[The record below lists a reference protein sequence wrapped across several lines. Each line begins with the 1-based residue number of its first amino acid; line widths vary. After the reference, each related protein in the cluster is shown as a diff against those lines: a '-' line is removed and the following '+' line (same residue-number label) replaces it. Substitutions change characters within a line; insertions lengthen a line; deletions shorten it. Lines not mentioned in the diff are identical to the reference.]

1 MIQEK
6 KKMIQEVICLV
17 KINPAEICSPF
28 FLDLDK
34 CPTAEH
40 SIF

>member
-1 MIQEK
+1 MIQEE

-17 KINPAEICSPF
+17 KINPAEMCSSC